1 MPYFTVA
8 VRARVLTAPML
19 VLVLVLALSARAA
32 GAASPVD
39 CAKAQSPTERLICRT
54 PSLLQADARLAA
66 YFEIATQFVGMGV
79 RGDLYDSQQAF
90 PAQRD
95 KCGVD
100 KSCIL
105 AAYKK
110 QMAPLEAII
119 DNVKSHG
126 PF

>member
-8 VRARVLTAPML
+8 ARRFGVAVP
-19 VLVLVLALSARAA
+19 VLVLALSVRGAS
-32 GAASPVD
+32 AASPID
-39 CAKAQSPTERLICRT
+39 CSKAQSPTERTICQT
-54 PSLLQADARLAA
+54 PSLLQADARLTA
-66 YFEIATQFVGMGV
+66 YFEIATQFVAMGV

-100 KSCIL
+100 ESCIL

-110 QMAPLEAII
+110 QVAPLEAII